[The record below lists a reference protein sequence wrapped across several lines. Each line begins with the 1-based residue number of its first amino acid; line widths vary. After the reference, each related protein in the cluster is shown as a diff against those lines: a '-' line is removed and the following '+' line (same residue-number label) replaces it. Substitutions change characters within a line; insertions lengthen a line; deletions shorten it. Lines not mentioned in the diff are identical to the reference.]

1 MQAEKQW
8 TYWSPPFPKFLHFK
22 EKKSFISPCQGTA
35 DKHNYVS
42 TTYVL
47 FLDIYMMGQCKLTD
61 DTKLRGVAD
70 TPEGSTVIQSE
81 INRLEK

>member
-1 MQAEKQW
+1 
-8 TYWSPPFPKFLHFK
+8 
-22 EKKSFISPCQGTA
+22 
-35 DKHNYVS
+35 
-42 TTYVL
+42 
-47 FLDIYMMGQCKLTD
+47 MMGQCKLTD